1 MIVLVTLTIG
11 LIWWIVAWSFNVKSF
26 DAFMVT
32 LLMVVLAAAYTI
44 AKPFLHQML
53 GRGAAPMDDKGGIY

>member
-32 LLMVVLAAAYTI
+32 LLMVVLAAA
-44 AKPFLHQML
+44 
-53 GRGAAPMDDKGGIY
+53 